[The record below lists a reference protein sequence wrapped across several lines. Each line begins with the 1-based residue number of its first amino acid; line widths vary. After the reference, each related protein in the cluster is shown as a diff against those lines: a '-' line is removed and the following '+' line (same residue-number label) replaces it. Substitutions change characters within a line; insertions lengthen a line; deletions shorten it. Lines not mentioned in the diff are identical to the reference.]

1 MISRLPRADIRHC
14 WSTDPMDRPFVPDS
28 QLSGRGDKF
37 RGGLIVAS
45 NREPCS
51 HRKTGRGL
59 KLEVPAGGLVSAL
72 DTVLRVTGGTW
83 VAWGSG
89 SGDRE
94 GADAAGRLWVPPA
107 SPAYTLKRVWLSPM
121 AVKNYYQGFCNL
133 VLWPLFHGEA
143 DRIVC
148 ETPFWDEYE
157 RTNRTFAEAILDEGG
172 EDSTIWIHDYHLCL
186 VPRMLRTTGPE
197 LTIAHFWHVPW
208 PGRELF
214 ANAPHGAEIIAGLL
228 GNDLIGFQIPLYA
241 RNFMECAAACLGASI
256 DYDAMTVTWRG
267 RITQVRSFPIS
278 TDFIRFDVLAGS
290 ASTAARAEWLRVKY
304 RLPRLVGLAVDRLDY
319 TKGISQ
325 RLRALDL
332 FFRRNRGFRGA
343 FTFIQV
349 AVMTRSGEPYQRY
362 RREIEELIAGIN
374 AEYGTA
380 DWQPIIYRKNKL
392 EQQDLAAYYR
402 LADVAVITPIRD
414 GMNLVAKEYVAA
426 RGDGDGVL
434 ILGRQAGA
442 AAELA
447 ESILVDPSDI
457 EAFAGAIH
465 RALTM
470 PRREQKKRMA
480 QLRERV
486 QKNTIYHWVG
496 AILDELALLPVTKR
510 GARHALQHSDEIM
523 TRLAGK
529 ELFLCLDF
537 DGTLA
542 PIVEQP
548 ELAEMPDDIRS
559 LLTELKKRH
568 PIAVISGRSLDDI
581 RRRAGL
587 PGLVYRGNHGAEMEG
602 VAAAA
607 DGRTSLEQFLAVAHQ
622 TFACFPGVQ
631 IEDKGVTASIHFRRV
646 EPVLLGEILVLF
658 QGIAQKYAEKVSVT
672 EGRKVFEIRP
682 NGAVDKGDAMR
693 QLMGGVG
700 KGRLPVYMGD
710 DTTDEDA
717 FRAVRGAG
725 ISVSVG
731 GSPEADYYLR
741 NQGEVHEFLSLLASI
756 PLPGKKLR
764 LVADKGKEA
773 RQ

>member
-1 MISRLPRADIRHC
+1 
-14 WSTDPMDRPFVPDS
+14 MDRLFFIDS

-37 RGGLIVAS
+37 RGGLIIAS
-45 NREPCS
+45 NREPYF

-59 KLEVPAGGLVSAL
+59 KLEIPAGGLVSAL

-83 VAWGSG
+83 IAWGSG
-89 SGDRE
+89 RGDRQ
-94 GADAAGRLWVPPA
+94 GADASGRVWVPPG
-107 SPAYTLKRVWLSPM
+107 SPAYTLRRVWLSPT

-133 VLWPLFHGEA
+133 VLWPLFHGES
-143 DRIVC
+143 DRIVF

-157 RTNRTFAEAILDEGG
+157 RTNRTFAEAIRDEGG
-172 EDSTIWIHDYHLCL
+172 EDSTIWIQDYHLCL
-186 VPRMLRTTGPE
+186 VPRMLRATDPE
-197 LTIAHFWHVPW
+197 RTIAHFWHVPW

-214 ANAPHGAEIIAGLL
+214 VHAPHGAEIIAGLL

-241 RNFMECAAACLGASI
+241 LNFMECAAGCLGASI
-256 DYDAMTVTWRG
+256 DYEAMTVTWRG
-267 RITQVRSFPIS
+267 RVTQVRSFPIS
-278 TDFIRFDVLAGS
+278 TDFNRFDILAGS
-290 ASTAARAEWLRVKY
+290 TATAERAGRLREKY

-325 RLRALDL
+325 RFQALDL
-332 FFRRNRGFRGA
+332 FFRRNRDFQGA

-362 RREIEELIAGIN
+362 RQEIEDLIARIN
-374 AEYGTA
+374 AEYGTV

-392 EQQDLAAYYR
+392 EQQDLVAHYR

-442 AAELA
+442 AAELTD
-447 ESILVDPSDI
+447 SILVDPCDI

-510 GARHALQHSDEIM
+510 GARHALRYGSEIV
-523 TRLAGK
+523 TRLAGR

-548 ELAEMPDDIRS
+548 ELATMPDNIRS
-559 LLTELKKRH
+559 LLTELKERY
-568 PIAVISGRSLDDI
+568 PIAVISGRSLGDI

-587 PGLVYRGNHGAEMEG
+587 PGLVYGGNHGAEMENG
-602 VAAAA
+602 APGAG
-607 DGRTSLEQFLAVAHQ
+607 GRTSLEEFLAAAHQ
-622 TFACFPGVQ
+622 AFACLPGIQ
-631 IEDKGVTASIHFRRV
+631 IEDKGLTASIHFRRV
-646 EPVLLGEILVLF
+646 EPMFLGEFLTSF
-658 QGIAQKYAEKVSVT
+658 QGIARKFAEKVRIT

-682 NGAVDKGDAMR
+682 HGAIGKGDAVE
-693 QLMGGVG
+693 QLMEGVG
-700 KGRLPVYMGD
+700 RGRLPLYVGD
-710 DTTDEDA
+710 DTSDEDA
-717 FRAVRGAG
+717 FRAVRRAG
-725 ISVSVG
+725 ISVAVG

-741 NQGEVHEFLSLLASI
+741 NQGEVQEFLALLARI
-756 PLPGKKLR
+756 PHPGEKHCS
-764 LVADKGKEA
+764 ATDDGKGA
-773 RQ
+773 QQ